1 MLITP
6 TSFTDN
12 RRIEAEY
19 LKDLQE
25 NRLKGTVSKD
35 HTTNKTWKVLTMI
48 RNKLTAIITRE
59 VYVTQAMFY
68 RIIEL
73 AQTPY
78 HRIVALETSIVGMI
92 EIALTIV
99 VIPVKTTIDELQARM
114 GVCKRN

>member
-73 AQTPY
+73 AQTLY
-78 HRIVALETSIVGMI
+78 LVSLKTSILEMI
-92 EIALTIV
+92 EIVLTNV
-99 VIPVKTTIDELQARM
+99 VIPVKATIDELKARM
-114 GVCKRN
+114 GVCKLN